1 MKIGIIGAGYVGEAT
16 GKLMKELGNDVLFY
30 DIEPK
35 PKLSGSFAV
44 LNDLE
49 KVVKQSELLFI
60 CVPTPQKESGEI
72 DLSIIKSVCEE
83 LVKIFIEQGKSIPV
97 VIKSTVVPGTTSNII
112 KPILERSGFEISVGC
127 NPEFITESHTSW
139 SEEEGMKRDWSNEDK
154 IVIGSEDASMRNMIN
169 KIYSGFEEK
178 IINTDTKTAE
188 MIKYASNVCLASR
201 ISFFNEMFEICK
213 ELGIDNELLTKSL
226 SMDSRI
232 GKYGTING
240 KAYGGKCLPKDT
252 KALRYFLKDKLK
264 SPMVDA
270 TVEINNKMKE
280 KYGVRE

>member
-97 VIKSTVVPGTTSNII
+97 VIKSTVVPGTTSNLI
-112 KPILERSGFEISVGC
+112 KPILERSGFELSFCV
-127 NPEFITESHTSW
+127 NPEFISESHSSW
-139 SEEEGMKRDWSNEDK
+139 EE
-154 IVIGSEDASMRNMIN
+154 
-169 KIYSGFEEK
+169 
-178 IINTDTKTAE
+178 
-188 MIKYASNVCLASR
+188 
-201 ISFFNEMFEICK
+201 
-213 ELGIDNELLTKSL
+213 
-226 SMDSRI
+226 
-232 GKYGTING
+232 
-240 KAYGGKCLPKDT
+240 
-252 KALRYFLKDKLK
+252 
-264 SPMVDA
+264 
-270 TVEINNKMKE
+270 
-280 KYGVRE
+280 